1 MEGTMRKGLVGA
13 LMASTALIAVPALAQ
28 EYHYVK
34 IAEIHLPCPVGHGDI
49 VTYDPTNQMVYV
61 SLKQDGMSVIDT
73 RTYKVVKT
81 FKDIPQPNA
90 NYFDDNYVYVAAAEG
105 LPQGM
110 SGSNNGTGFGTN
122 NELVTIDKHTWQI
135 TSRVET
141 YGTTP
146 DGIVA
151 GNGKVYV
158 VSDDNNW
165 VEAYTAGAHP
175 QLIGAWPLYP
185 YNTNRWWLDT
195 SDGPGPDVSWLSAA
209 RHKLY
214 QSDATYMEVLN
225 SDTGA
230 IEAKVDTGI
239 PLTGK
244 GGTKG
249 SWLDEKTNLLWVAT
263 TTKKGGLLILNGDTM
278 KEVKRLPSTTGKDQL
293 SVDPSLGIIYTFGG
307 SGFDAYDI
315 KTMQHI
321 GFVDTHVGTTHS
333 GDVSDATH
341 EVYVYEG
348 ARAAVGVYRPV
359 PGPGPNGDWARG
371 ARTGS

>member
-1 MEGTMRKGLVGA
+1 
-13 LMASTALIAVPALAQ
+13 
-28 EYHYVK
+28 
-34 IAEIHLPCPVGHGDI
+34 
-49 VTYDPTNQMVYV
+49 
-61 SLKQDGMSVIDT
+61 
-73 RTYKVVKT
+73 
-81 FKDIPQPNA
+81 
-90 NYFDDNYVYVAAAEG
+90 
-105 LPQGM
+105 
-110 SGSNNGTGFGTN
+110 
-122 NELVTIDKHTWQI
+122 
-135 TSRVET
+135 

-146 DGIVA
+146 DRIAA

-249 SWLDEKTNLLWVAT
+249 SWLDEKTN
-263 TTKKGGLLILNGDTM
+263 
-278 KEVKRLPSTTGKDQL
+278 
-293 SVDPSLGIIYTFGG
+293 
-307 SGFDAYDI
+307 
-315 KTMQHI
+315 
-321 GFVDTHVGTTHS
+321 
-333 GDVSDATH
+333 
-341 EVYVYEG
+341 
-348 ARAAVGVYRPV
+348 
-359 PGPGPNGDWARG
+359 
-371 ARTGS
+371 